1 MRAITAPPGTVGK
14 LERLEITCKR
24 GFDMSHA
31 RLNILSA
38 SLLLA
43 ACSGGGEDFTGAGG
57 PTTEP
62 TAITSANGVTATKAA
77 WASVVASGDLSN
89 LGGALPI
96 ASAPGDASIAASG
109 QPGKFLLRVSKSV
122 PFGPIV
128 LECLQTGTITISGD
142 ASDPLAVDDTFRV
155 ESTMCDDGFGEVV
168 DGIIDFTIR
177 DVAGDVSQG
186 AGYLLSMDAIVTNLQ
201 IANST
206 DTFLSNGDATV
217 ALDTT
222 ESPFIRAGS
231 SGSSMT
237 TDSSVSSDT
246 ISNYQSSQTV
256 DGNLQT
262 LPYTLSASGTLD
274 TTLLEGTVDYST
286 PLEFSGEG
294 NAFPSEGVLL
304 VRGANSTARLIAVD
318 NVNVTIEIDVNGDG
332 VVDDTIN
339 TTWLA
344 LTD

>member
-1 MRAITAPPGTVGK
+1 
-14 LERLEITCKR
+14 
-24 GFDMSHA
+24 MSHA
-31 RLNILSA
+31 RLSILSA

-43 ACSGGGEDFTGAGG
+43 ACSGGNNDFTGTGG

-62 TAITSANGVTATKAA
+62 TAITSANGVTATRAA

-89 LGGALPI
+89 LGAALPI
-96 ASAPGDASIAASG
+96 TSGPGDASVASSG
-109 QPGKFLLRVSKSV
+109 QPSKFLARVSKSV
-122 PFGPIV
+122 PFGPF
-128 LECLQTGTITISGD
+128 EFQCQQSGTITISGD
-142 ASDPLAVDDTFRV
+142 VSDPLAVDDTYRV
-155 ESTMCDDGFGEVV
+155 ESAMCDDGLGEVV
-168 DGIIDFTIR
+168 DGIIDFTVR
-177 DVAGDVSQG
+177 DVAGEVSPGG
-186 AGYLLSMDAIVTNLQ
+186 AYLLSMDAIVTNLQ
-201 IANST
+201 IANSI
-206 DTFLSNGDATV
+206 DTYVSNGDATMT
-217 ALDTT
+217 LDTT

-246 ISNYQSSQTV
+246 IANYQSSQTV

-274 TTLLEGTVDYST
+274 TTLLDGTVSYST

-294 NAFPSEGVLL
+294 NSFPSAGVLL
-304 VRGANSTARLIAVD
+304 VRGTNSTARLIAVD
-318 NVNVTIEIDVNGDG
+318 DVNVTIELDVNGDG